1 MDRRRFIEV
10 SHAALA
16 AALLPACASVAA
28 VRVSAPDGV
37 VRLPLSAHP
46 ALLQPGGS
54 LRIQP
59 EGSVDPVYVLAVE
72 DGAYAALSPVC
83 THQGCTVGIEG
94 EYLVCPCHGST
105 YDRRGAVLR
114 GPAERALRQFSAR
127 VSGDDLIIDLRG
139 VR

>member
-1 MDRRRFIEV
+1 MDRRRFIEL
-10 SHAALA
+10 SQAALA
-16 AALLPACASVAA
+16 ASLLPACASVAA
-28 VRVSAPDGV
+28 VRVAAPDGV
-37 VRLPLSAHP
+37 IRLPLSAHP
-46 ALLQPGGS
+46 DLLRRGGS
-54 LRIQP
+54 LRVQP
-59 EGSVDPVYVLAVE
+59 EGSADPVYVLALE

-105 YDRRGAVLR
+105 YDRRGTVLR

-127 VSGDDLIIDLRG
+127 VSGDDLIIDLRS